1 MTTTPMDTANG
12 TESVPLW
19 EYTEKA
25 YLDYSMYVI
34 NDRALPH
41 VGDGLKPVQRRIV
54 YAMSQL
60 GLSPQAKFAKSA
72 RTVGEVLGR
81 FHPHGENA
89 CYEAMALMAQ
99 PFSLRY
105 PLIEGQGNWGAPD
118 DPKSFAAQRYT
129 EARLSKYAELLL
141 SEVRQGTVDFTPNFD
156 GTVDEPRLL
165 PARVPVVLLNGSTGI
180 AVGMA
185 TDVLPH
191 NLREVVAA
199 CIRLLDEPDATD
211 RDLMEQIPGP
221 DFPSNALVITPPE
234 DLLAAYR
241 AGRGSVRARARY
253 ARENGEIVVDALP
266 YQTSSSKIV
275 EQIAQQMQARKLPM
289 VVDVRDESDHESP
302 TRVVIVPR
310 SNRVDVE
317 RLMSHLFASTDLERS
332 YRINFNVIGLD
343 QKPRVLGLKA
353 LLAEWLRFRRNTVRR
368 RLKFRRDQI
377 DARVHI
383 VDGLLTA
390 FFNLDEVIRI
400 IREEDDPAAHLMAR
414 FDLTAEQTTAILDL
428 RLRQLARLEE
438 DALRDERSALDDER
452 RELTGILD
460 SSSRLKTLIKR
471 ELEADAEKFGDARR
485 SEFLE
490 AEEARQF
497 AAEELVTNEP
507 ITVILSA
514 KGWVRSAKG
523 HEIEADSLSYRA
535 GDELCASARGRT
547 NDTLLFFDSTGRS
560 YAVAAH
566 TLPSSR
572 GQGEPLTGRL
582 NPPQG
587 ARFIGTAI
595 GSAGDKL
602 LLASDAGYGFVGT
615 VGAMTTKNRAGK
627 SVLNVPKDSHVMP
640 PVPVA
645 GKSHV
650 AAATSQGRLL
660 VFPIAELPELNRGK
674 GNKII
679 NIPPAALKA
688 REEFLAGVVPIASTD
703 RLIVR
708 AGARKMRL
716 RFKDLEG
723 YMGERARRG
732 RLLPRGLQRVSALEV
747 EERRRRPAKS

>member
-1 MTTTPMDTANG
+1 MTETLDTANG

-19 EYTEKA
+19 QYTEKA

-41 VGDGLKPVQRRIV
+41 CGDGLKPVQRRIV
-54 YAMSQL
+54 YAMSRL

-129 EARLSKYAELLL
+129 EARLSRYAELLL
-141 SEVRQGTVDFTPNFD
+141 SEVGQGTVDFIPNFD
-156 GTVDEPRLL
+156 GTVDEPKVL
-165 PARVPVVLLNGSTGI
+165 PARVPVVLLNGCTGI

-211 RDLMEQIPGP
+211 RDLMEQIKGP
-221 DFPSNALVITPPE
+221 DFPSEALIITPPE
-234 DLLAAYR
+234 EMLAAYQ

-253 ARENGEIVVDALP
+253 ALENGEIVVDALP

-275 EQIAQQMQARKLPM
+275 EQIAQQMQARRLPM
-289 VVDVRDESDHESP
+289 LVDVRDESDHESP

-310 SNRVDVE
+310 SNRVDIE
-317 RLMSHLFASTDLERS
+317 RVMSHLFASTDLERS

-343 QKPRVLGLKA
+343 QKPKVLGLKA
-353 LLAEWLRFRRNTVRR
+353 LLAEWL
-368 RLKFRRDQI
+368 KFRRITVRARLTFRREQI
-377 DARVHI
+377 DARLHI

-400 IREEDDPAAHLMAR
+400 IREEDDPRAELMAR
-414 FDLTAEQTTAILDL
+414 FELTSEQTTAILDL
-428 RLRQLARLEE
+428 RLRQLAKLEE
-438 DALRDERSALDDER
+438 NALVDERGALNDERDELES
-452 RELTGILD
+452 ILG

-471 ELEADAEKFGDARR
+471 ELAADAEKFGDPRR
-485 SEFLE
+485 SEFLQ
-490 AEEARQF
+490 AQEARQF
-497 AAEELVTNEP
+497 AAEELVSNEP

-523 HEIEADSLSYRA
+523 HEVDADALSYRA
-535 GDELCASARGRT
+535 GDELGAFSHGRT
-547 NDTLLFFDSTGRS
+547 NDTLLFFDSSGRS
-560 YAVAAH
+560 YSVAAH

-582 NPPQG
+582 NPPEG
-587 ARFIGTAI
+587 ARFVGTLI
-595 GSAGDKL
+595 GSADTRIL
-602 LLASDAGYGFVGT
+602 MASDAGYGFVGT
-615 VGAMTTKNRAGK
+615 IGAMTTKNRAGK
-627 SVLNVPKDSHVMP
+627 NVLTVPNDSLVMP
-640 PVPVA
+640 PAPV
-645 GKSHV
+645 GDKSHV
-650 AAATSQGRLL
+650 AAATNQGHLL
-660 VFPIAELPELNRGK
+660 VFPIADLPELTRGK

-679 NIPPAALKA
+679 NIPPRALKA
-688 REEFLAGVVPIASTD
+688 REEFLAGIVPIGKGD
-703 RLIVR
+703 RLIIR
-708 AGARKMRL
+708 AGGRKMKL
-716 RFKDLEG
+716 LFKNLEG

-747 EERRRRPAKS
+747 EERRRPAKS

>member
-1 MTTTPMDTANG
+1 MTTTPLDAANG

-19 EYTEKA
+19 QYTEKA

-41 VGDGLKPVQRRIV
+41 CGDGLKPVQRRIV

-118 DPKSFAAQRYT
+118 EPKSFAAQRYT
-129 EARLSKYAELLL
+129 EARLSRYAELLL

-156 GTVDEPRLL
+156 GTVDEPKIL

-191 NLREVVAA
+191 NLREVVDA
-199 CIRLLDEPDATD
+199 CIRLLDEPGATD
-211 RDLMEQIPGP
+211 RDLMEHIRGP
-221 DFPSNALVITPPE
+221 DFPTNALIITPPE
-234 DLLAAYR
+234 ELLAAYE

-253 ARENGEIVVDALP
+253 AHENGEIVVDALP

-275 EQIAQQMQARKLPM
+275 EQIATQMQARKLPM

-310 SNRVDVE
+310 SNRVDIE

-353 LLAEWLRFRRNTVRR
+353 LLAEWLKFRRITVRR
-368 RLKFRRDQI
+368 RLTFRRDQI
-377 DARVHI
+377 DARLHI

-400 IREEDDPAAHLMAR
+400 IREEDDPAAQLMAR
-414 FDLTAEQTTAILDL
+414 FELTAEQTTAILDL

-438 DALRDERSALDDER
+438 NALRDERSSLNDER
-452 RELTGILD
+452 QELESILG

-471 ELEADAEKFGDARR
+471 ELTADAEKFGDARR

-497 AAEELVTNEP
+497 AAEELASNEP

-523 HEIEADSLSYRA
+523 HEIDADSLSYRA
-535 GDELCASARGRT
+535 GDELCAFARGRT
-547 NDTLLFFDSTGRS
+547 NDTLLFFDTTGRS

-582 NPPQG
+582 NPPEG
-587 ARFIGTAI
+587 AHFVGTAI
-595 GSAGDKL
+595 GSADDEL

-615 VGAMTTKNRAGK
+615 VGALTTKNRAGK
-627 SVLNVPKDSHVMP
+627 AALNLPKDSQVMT

-645 GKSHV
+645 GKSLV
-650 AAATSQGRLL
+650 AAATSRGHLL
-660 VFPIAELPELNRGK
+660 VFPIADLPQLSRGK

-679 NIPPAALKA
+679 HIPPAALKA
-688 REEFLAGVVPIASTD
+688 REEVLAGVVPITNGD

-708 AGARKMRL
+708 AGGRKMRL

-732 RLLPRGLQRVSALEV
+732 RLLPRGLQRVTALEV
-747 EERRRRPAKS
+747 EERRRRAKS

>member
-1 MTTTPMDTANG
+1 MTATPMDTANG

-211 RDLMEQIPGP
+211 RDLMEQIRGP
-221 DFPSNALVITPPE
+221 DFPSNALIITPPE
-234 DLLAAYR
+234 DLLAAYS

-253 ARENGEIVVDALP
+253 TRENGEIVVDALP

-343 QKPRVLGLKA
+343 QKPRVFGLKA

-368 RLKFRRDQI
+368 RLEFRRDQI
-377 DARVHI
+377 DTRLHI

-438 DALRDERSALDDER
+438 DALRDERSSLEDER
-452 RELTGILD
+452 QEITSILD
-460 SSSRLKTLIKR
+460 SGSRLKTLIKR

-485 SEFLE
+485 SDFLE

-497 AAEELVTNEP
+497 AAEELATNEP

-523 HEIEADSLSYRA
+523 HEIDADSLSYRA

-587 ARFIGTAI
+587 ARFISTVI
-595 GSAGDKL
+595 GSTGDKL

-627 SVLNVPKDSHVMP
+627 SVLNVPKDSQVMS

-688 REEFLAGVVPIASTD
+688 RDEFLVGVVPIANTD

-708 AGARKMRL
+708 AGGRKMRL

>member
-1 MTTTPMDTANG
+1 
-12 TESVPLW
+12 
-19 EYTEKA
+19 
-25 YLDYSMYVI
+25 MYVI

-81 FHPHGENA
+81 FHPHGDNA

-211 RDLMEQIPGP
+211 RDLMEQIRGP
-221 DFPSNALVITPPE
+221 DFPSNALIITPPE

-266 YQTSSSKIV
+266 HQTSSSKIV

-343 QKPRVLGLKA
+343 QKPRVRGLKA

-368 RLKFRRDQI
+368 RLEFRRDQI
-377 DARVHI
+377 DTRLHI

-400 IREEDDPAAHLMAR
+400 VREEDDPAAHLMAR

-438 DALRDERSALDDER
+438 DALRDERSALNDER
-452 RELTGILD
+452 QEITSILD
-460 SSSRLKTLIKR
+460 SGSRLKTLIKR

-497 AAEELVTNEP
+497 AAEELATNEP

-523 HEIEADSLSYRA
+523 HEIDADSLSYRA
-535 GDELCASARGRT
+535 GDELCASALGRT

-587 ARFIGTAI
+587 ARFISTVI

-627 SVLNVPKDSHVMP
+627 SVLTVPKDSQVMS

-688 REEFLAGVVPIASTD
+688 REEFLAGVVPVANTD

-708 AGARKMRL
+708 AGGRKMRL